1 MGIMNKNT
9 KPELKP
15 LPSGTFTVDA
25 QGGVISSTVPQAV
38 PVTLLEEIGRN
49 IVAIFSG
56 AREARAGFG
65 ELVAHYAAFK
75 ITAREMRGG
84 AIIFLSPKTPQL
96 VSRT

>member
-1 MGIMNKNT
+1 MT
-9 KPELKP
+9 KSEKTDLKP

-25 QGGVISSTVPQAV
+25 EGGVISSTVPQSV
-38 PVTLLEEIGRN
+38 PALLLGEIGRT
-49 IVAIFSG
+49 VVSVFRG

-65 ELVAHYAAFK
+65 ELVVQYSAFK